1 MSIQNFIPSLWS
13 ADVLSALRANL
24 VATGITNQNYKGE
37 ISGGGDV
44 VKINEISEV
53 TIRDYTSNST
63 SEITSEYLSDAQKEL
78 VIDNQ
83 KYFNWE
89 IDDVDAAQAVGN
101 VREQAM
107 ASGGHGLAQAMD
119 DSVLALHGSAGI
131 TTSLGS
137 TGSGINITSANVLEY
152 VSLVSGRM
160 DQANVPQVGRWIC
173 VPPWF
178 AHKMQLAK
186 IELNR
191 APVAADEA
199 YARGYLGTTEYGF
212 AVYVSS
218 RVVNGNFT
226 DNAKVLAGYTGSITS
241 ASQITKVQSFV
252 SQKRFTDTV
261 RGLFV
266 YGVKVVRP
274 NSLACLTADYTAEA

>member
-1 MSIQNFIPSLWS
+1 MSVQSFIPSVWA
-13 ADVLSALRANL
+13 ADVLDGLRSNLIAEGIAN
-24 VATGITNQNYKGE
+24 TDYEGE
-37 ISGGGDV
+37 ITGGGDV

-53 TIRDYTSNST
+53 TIRDYTANST
-63 SEITSEYLSDAQKEL
+63 SEITSEYLADAQKEL
-78 VIDNQ
+78 VIDQQ

-89 IDDVDAAQAVGN
+89 IDDVDAAQAKGD
-101 VREQAM
+101 VRAV
-107 ASGGHGLAQAMD
+107 ALRSGGHGLAQAMD
-119 DSVLALHGSAGI
+119 DKLLAEHANAGI

-152 VSLVSGRM
+152 VSMVAGRM
-160 DQANVPQVGRWIC
+160 DQANVPRDGRWMA

-191 APVAADEA
+191 APLAADEA
-199 YARGYLGTTEYGF
+199 YSSGYIGREEYGF
-212 AVYVSS
+212 SFYVSS

-226 DNAKVLAGYTGSITS
+226 DNAKVLAGYRGTMTA
-241 ASQITKVQSFV
+241 ASQILKVQAFE
-252 SQKRFTDTV
+252 SQKRFTDIV

-266 YGVKVVRP
+266 YGIKTVRP
-274 NSLACLTADYTAEA
+274 GTLACLTADYTAEA